1 MQQLFLQQQQQ
12 NLAAA
17 HAQQHQQQQTQQ
29 HHGQQ
34 QHQQQLQQ
42 QQNANELLRQHQ
54 QQLVQQQQQQQV
66 ANATNN
72 INNNSANN
80 NGTTMSGTST
90 NSTPNNTQMGGN
102 GGNSNNVNSAQG
114 ERFRGSA
121 NSTPQSNGGTNGGRG
136 SANGHQLANSA
147 SPKSSTAVP
156 VDPAPRKQSLASIV
170 NPLNVE
176 LNELKQRGLSALRS
190 PEAMNNEL
198 QKRLDE
204 MATNLNT
211 VSMATATAG
220 GGGGDGNGGGGGG
233 LITLGASGP
242 GGCAGAQLTPN
253 AATSVQQQQ
262 QQYQQ
267 FLHQQLLQQQ
277 QQLQQQHQQNNAG
290 ATGTNSL
297 TMTPA
302 QLSAAFGNSN
312 NNNNH
317 LANAIQQRSLTN
329 GSVGLQPVHLQST
342 AQQQQQHLVQLSA
355 AIQPHVSSS
364 ELLQPVARGE
374 SAGGDTCPTLL
385 AATEM
390 HYTETFSQNNNNNN
404 NTELNQ
410 QQLQHRQQIQQQ
422 RVKTAQQ
429 QQAEL
434 EVGVGLSQRRKSGV
448 YMLGNMNGKEQANG
462 GSGCVSVGAGTASLA
477 PVTAIANNNATST
490 PMPTSVMMNFMN
502 NMLTTAKS
510 TLQGQGMAV
519 YYDQNGLPIDYSSR
533 PIDPIFRKARS
544 ELTTANNCSINS
556 NNMAS
561 APLTMVQAQM
571 QQQQQLKQQQD
582 GGGDGV
588 GPETS
593 TTLATTAVEIDTMR
607 MTRKRLL
614 DMTPIGGP
622 VTTSLEPAATRVALD
637 SDIEIMEESGAAH
650 RRPTVPA
657 HHRSSMDSRSPH
669 GGGGDDRQSASTL
682 SSSTPDHQQLQLV
695 NAGPSPAALSSGRP
709 QTRTP
714 VGEQD
719 NSASA
724 VLLRVD
730 EVTADNGNYAAGEHA
745 LQQHQL
751 NRTAPPPAAD
761 EADAR
766 GDSGGTADGDFGSPE
781 AKRLR
786 IASASSSED
795 AF

>member
-1 MQQLFLQQQQQ
+1 
-12 NLAAA
+12 
-17 HAQQHQQQQTQQ
+17 
-29 HHGQQ
+29 
-34 QHQQQLQQ
+34 
-42 QQNANELLRQHQ
+42 
-54 QQLVQQQQQQQV
+54 
-66 ANATNN
+66 
-72 INNNSANN
+72 
-80 NGTTMSGTST
+80 
-90 NSTPNNTQMGGN
+90 
-102 GGNSNNVNSAQG
+102 
-114 ERFRGSA
+114 
-121 NSTPQSNGGTNGGRG
+121 
-136 SANGHQLANSA
+136 
-147 SPKSSTAVP
+147 
-156 VDPAPRKQSLASIV
+156 
-170 NPLNVE
+170 
-176 LNELKQRGLSALRS
+176 
-190 PEAMNNEL
+190 
-198 QKRLDE
+198 
-204 MATNLNT
+204 
-211 VSMATATAG
+211 
-220 GGGGDGNGGGGGG
+220 
-233 LITLGASGP
+233 
-242 GGCAGAQLTPN
+242 
-253 AATSVQQQQ
+253 
-262 QQYQQ
+262 
-267 FLHQQLLQQQ
+267 
-277 QQLQQQHQQNNAG
+277 
-290 ATGTNSL
+290 
-297 TMTPA
+297 
-302 QLSAAFGNSN
+302 
-312 NNNNH
+312 
-317 LANAIQQRSLTN
+317 
-329 GSVGLQPVHLQST
+329 
-342 AQQQQQHLVQLSA
+342 
-355 AIQPHVSSS
+355 
-364 ELLQPVARGE
+364 
-374 SAGGDTCPTLL
+374 
-385 AATEM
+385 EM
-390 HYTETFSQNNNNNN
+390 HYTETFSQNNNN

-561 APLTMVQAQM
+561 APLTMVQAGNAASIAAGTIPDGTQLTTASGDLGFLSRQCLIGISNPGSSGTDTRRGSIGGGAAAAAATQQLTVQQPVPLPCLYPGNMTPHQLQQQYLQLQQKHHQLQQYQQQM

-582 GGGDGV
+582 GGGDGA

-593 TTLATTAVEIDTMR
+593 TTLATTAVEIDAMR

-657 HHRSSMDSRSPH
+657 HHRSSMDSSLRVVVGQLKCSPH

-719 NSASA
+719 SSASA

-730 EVTADNGNYAAGEHA
+730 EITADNGNYAAGEHA
-745 LQQHQL
+745 LQQQHQL

-761 EADAR
+761 EADTR